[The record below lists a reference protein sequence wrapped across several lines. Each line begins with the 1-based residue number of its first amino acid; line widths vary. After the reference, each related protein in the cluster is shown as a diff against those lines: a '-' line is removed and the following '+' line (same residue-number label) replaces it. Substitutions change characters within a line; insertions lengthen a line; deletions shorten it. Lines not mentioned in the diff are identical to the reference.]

1 MSQSVKLS
9 DGSYID
15 ASAVW
20 DSNKSKTQQ
29 QFNIDISNDVATAQT
44 TADAAQTAANNAQNT
59 ANDAQANK
67 VHRNTTYYSDVY
79 IGNDVPSDRHFELI
93 LSVASSGRTG
103 VNANYSQ
110 LHLIATKSGL
120 QLTALNPSTN
130 VWNTIW
136 SLTP

>member
-15 ASAVW
+15 ASAVY

-29 QFNIDISNDVATAQT
+29 QFNADVENNV
-44 TADAAQTAANNAQNT
+44 TAARTAADNAQNT
-59 ANDAQANK
+59 ANDAQSTK
-67 VHRNTTYYSDVY
+67 VHRNTTYYSDAY
-79 IGNDVPSDRHFELI
+79 IGNDIPSERYFELI

-120 QLTALNPSTN
+120 MLTALNPSTN
-130 VWNTIW
+130 VWTTIW

>member
-29 QFNIDISNDVATAQT
+29 QFNADVESKVT
-44 TADAAQTAANNAQNT
+44 AAQTAANNAQNT
-59 ANDAQANK
+59 ANDAQSTK
-67 VHRNTTYYSDVY
+67 VHRTSTYSDAY
-79 IGNDVPSDRHFELI
+79 IGNDVPSERYFELI

-103 VNANYSQ
+103 VNTNYSQ
-110 LHLIATKSGL
+110 LHLIATKGGL
-120 QLTALNPSTN
+120 MLTALNPSTK
-130 VWNTIW
+130 VWTTIW